1 MTVARVRS
9 FITLLSLPLV
19 LPSSDVA
26 EPLALGRSL
35 TDFQLKT
42 NAAQNDLTVEL
53 GAFRNSQILLI
64 FNVPPRRSVR
74 STRVGIRDTC
84 L

>member
-1 MTVARVRS
+1 MAWPKLSHHSKLSS
-9 FITLLSLPLV
+9 FIILLSLPLV

-35 TDFQLKT
+35 TDFPLKT

-64 FNVPPRRSVR
+64 FKVPHA
-74 STRVGIRDTC
+74 TQ
-84 L
+84 